1 VSLACSATAAIF
13 CSAESLSM
21 TNPVCSVWWLLAA
34 ALAGWLLCGWFARQ
48 YLPRVV
54 AGPGPAD
61 DEVQRLRAE
70 LAALRAMP
78 QADVHP
84 AARQGADPA
93 GAGADDL
100 KLIEGIGP
108 KIAGILQAAGI
119 RSFAQLAAMTPAAI
133 QPLLDAAG
141 PNYRI
146 ADPLTWPEQAGLAAA
161 GRWDELKALQ
171 DTLIGG
177 RRLDD

>member
-1 VSLACSATAAIF
+1 MS
-13 CSAESLSM
+13 
-21 TNPVCSVWWLLAA
+21 NPVCSLWWLLAA

-54 AGPGPAD
+54 VGPGPAD
-61 DEVQRLRAE
+61 DELQRLRTE
-70 LAALRAMP
+70 LAALRSG
-78 QADVHP
+78 P
-84 AARQGADPA
+84 AARQAVAPAVAAD
-93 GAGADDL
+93 DDL

-108 KIAGILQAAGI
+108 KIAGLLQAAGI

-141 PNYRI
+141 PSYRI
-146 ADPLTWPEQAGLAAA
+146 ADPLTWPEQAALAAA
-161 GRWDELKALQ
+161 GRWDELQALQ

-177 RRLDD
+177 RRVDD

>member
-1 VSLACSATAAIF
+1 MST
-13 CSAESLSM
+13 ESLSM
-21 TNPVCSVWWLLAA
+21 SNPVCSLWWLLAA

-61 DEVQRLRAE
+61 DELQRMRAE
-70 LAALRAMP
+70 LAALRSG
-78 QADVHP
+78 P
-84 AARQGADPA
+84 AARQAVAPAVAAD
-93 GAGADDL
+93 DDL

-119 RSFAQLAAMTPAAI
+119 RSFAQLAAMTPATI

-141 PNYRI
+141 PRYRI
-146 ADPLTWPEQAGLAAA
+146 ADPLTWPEQAALAAA
-161 GRWDELKALQ
+161 GRWDELQALQ

-177 RRLDD
+177 RRVDD

>member
-1 VSLACSATAAIF
+1 
-13 CSAESLSM
+13 M
-21 TNPVCSVWWLLAA
+21 TNPVCSLWWMLAA

-54 AGPGPAD
+54 AGPDRSD
-61 DEVQRLRAE
+61 DEIRRLRAE
-70 LAALRAMP
+70 LAALRGLPPADQHMP
-78 QADVHP
+78 
-84 AARQGADPA
+84 ARQGPAAA
-93 GAGADDL
+93 GASDDDL

-146 ADPLTWPEQAGLAAA
+146 ADPLTWPEQAGLAAT
-161 GRWDELKALQ
+161 GRWDELQVLQ

-177 RRLDD
+177 RRVDD

>member
-1 VSLACSATAAIF
+1 MS
-13 CSAESLSM
+13 
-21 TNPVCSVWWLLAA
+21 NPVCSLWWLLAA

-54 AGPGPAD
+54 AGPNPED
-61 DEVQRLRAE
+61 DELQRLRAE
-70 LAALRAMP
+70 LAALRSG
-78 QADVHP
+78 P
-84 AARQGADPA
+84 AARQAVAPA
-93 GAGADDL
+93 VAAHDDL

-119 RSFAQLAAMTPAAI
+119 RSFAQLAAMTPATI

-141 PNYRI
+141 PSYRI
-146 ADPLTWPEQAGLAAA
+146 ADPLTWPEQAALAAA
-161 GRWDELKALQ
+161 GRWDELQALQ

-177 RRLDD
+177 RRVDD

>member
-1 VSLACSATAAIF
+1 
-13 CSAESLSM
+13 M
-21 TNPVCSVWWLLAA
+21 TNPVCSVWWLLASV
-34 ALAGWLLCGWFARQ
+34 LAGWLLCGWFARQ

-54 AGPGPAD
+54 AGPVPAD
-61 DEVQRLRAE
+61 DEVRRLRAE
-70 LAALRAMP
+70 LEALRGQL
-78 QADVHP
+78 QAG
-84 AARQGADPA
+84 AQSATRQGMEPTGAAD
-93 GAGADDL
+93 DDL

-177 RRLDD
+177 RRVDG

>member
-1 VSLACSATAAIF
+1 MS
-13 CSAESLSM
+13 
-21 TNPVCSVWWLLAA
+21 NPVCSLWWLLAA

-54 AGPGPAD
+54 VGPGPAD
-61 DEVQRLRAE
+61 DELQRLRTE
-70 LAALRAMP
+70 LAALRGSAA
-78 QADVHP
+78 ADPRP
-84 AARQGADPA
+84 AARQGMASA
-93 GAGADDL
+93 GAADDDL

-108 KIAGILQAAGI
+108 KIAGLLQAAGI

-141 PNYRI
+141 PSYRI
-146 ADPLTWPEQAGLAAA
+146 ADPLTWPEQAALAAA
-161 GRWDELKALQ
+161 GRWDELQALQ

-177 RRLDD
+177 RRVDD

>member
-1 VSLACSATAAIF
+1 
-13 CSAESLSM
+13 M
-21 TNPVCSVWWLLAA
+21 TNPVCALWWLLAA

-54 AGPGPAD
+54 AGLGPSD

-70 LAALRAMP
+70 LAALRDMP
-78 QADVHP
+78 QAGAHP
-84 AARQGADPA
+84 SARQGMGTA
-93 GAGADDL
+93 GASDDDL

-161 GRWDELKALQ
+161 GRWDELKVLQ

-177 RRLDD
+177 RRVDD

>member
-1 VSLACSATAAIF
+1 
-13 CSAESLSM
+13 M
-21 TNPVCSVWWLLAA
+21 TNPVCSLWWLLAA
-34 ALAGWLLCGWFARQ
+34 VLAGWLMCGWFARQ
-48 YLPRVV
+48 YLPRVA
-54 AGPGPAD
+54 AGPDPSD
-61 DEVQRLRAE
+61 DEVRRLRAE
-70 LAALRAMP
+70 LAALRGMP
-78 QADVHP
+78 EAGVLP
-84 AARQGADPA
+84 AARQGMASAAAAD
-93 GAGADDL
+93 DDL

-161 GRWDELKALQ
+161 GRWDELKVLQ

-177 RRLDD
+177 RRVND

>member
-1 VSLACSATAAIF
+1 
-13 CSAESLSM
+13 M
-21 TNPVCSVWWLLAA
+21 HAA
-34 ALAGWLLCGWFARQ
+34 AR
-48 YLPRVV
+48 R
-54 AGPGPAD
+54 
-61 DEVQRLRAE
+61 
-70 LAALRAMP
+70 
-78 QADVHP
+78 
-84 AARQGADPA
+84 GADPA